1 MKVASRLRHTRAPCG
16 GDAGRSPARWMI
28 CEWKRVQPLQG
39 KILILVL
46 FLVFI
51 FRGKAEDEDKAQD
64 KDEEA
69 QPTRTGGT
77 LFPSRLLGDGVPR
90 SLGGVTVGHNKVPLP
105 QWP

>member
-16 GDAGRSPARWMI
+16 GNAGRSPARWMI

-39 KILILVL
+39 EILILVL

-51 FRGKAEDEDKAQD
+51 LRGKAEDEDKAQD

-69 QPTRTGGT
+69 PPARTGGLYSPAGCWGT
-77 LFPSRLLGDGVPR
+77 ESPAPWGASP
-90 SLGGVTVGHNKVPLP
+90 
-105 QWP
+105 